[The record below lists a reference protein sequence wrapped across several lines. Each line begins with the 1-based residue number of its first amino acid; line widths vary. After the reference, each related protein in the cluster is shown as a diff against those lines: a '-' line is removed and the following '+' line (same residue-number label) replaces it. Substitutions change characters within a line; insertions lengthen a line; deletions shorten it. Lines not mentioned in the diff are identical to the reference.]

1 MTTLGIIPA
10 RGGSKRVLRKN
21 LQPLAGK
28 PLVDWALEAA
38 LGARRLETV
47 VLSSDDDEILDR
59 GRAHARV
66 IALRRPTELATDTAP
81 AIEYVR
87 HALSVLEREPEHFDT
102 IVIVQPSSPL
112 TLPEDID
119 KTVALLDRSGA
130 DSAVSVVAL
139 DHWIHP
145 TKLKLLEGDRL
156 LPYLEDECGRM
167 ASHELPTVY
176 VRNCSVYAARRAT
189 IERGLIVGEDCRAY
203 PMPRERSVDINSELD
218 LAFARFLLQERP
230 GSAGDVR

>member
-1 MTTLGIIPA
+1 MSTLGIVPA

-28 PLVDWALEAA
+28 LLVDWALEAA
-38 LGARRLETV
+38 LGARRLDTL
-47 VLSSDDDEILDR
+47 VLSSDDDEIL
-59 GRAHARV
+59 GRARLDSRIV
-66 IALRRPTELATDTAP
+66 ALRRPAELATDTAP
-81 AIEYVR
+81 AIDYVR
-87 HALSVLEREPEHFDT
+87 HALSVLEREQERKRFET
-102 IVIVQPSSPL
+102 IVVVQPSSPL

-119 KTVALLDRSGA
+119 NTVALLDRSGA

-139 DHWIHP
+139 DHWVHP

-156 LPYLEDECGRM
+156 FPYLEDERGRM

-189 IERGLIVGEDCRAY
+189 IERGLIVGEDCRGY

-218 LAFARFLLQERP
+218 LAFARFLLEER
-230 GSAGDVR
+230 AGEGR